1 MSSEGG
7 KRQGRTPKSP
17 TQWRAEPRDG
27 NAAREKFPARA
38 DFIAHMRATGRPTT
52 RDLRKLR
59 ALKKTPAKLDPL
71 PE

>member
-7 KRQGRTPKSP
+7 KQQGRTPKTP
-17 TQWRAEPRDG
+17 PEWRAEPRDG
-27 NAAREKFPARA
+27 NAPREKFPAKA
-38 DFIAHMRATGRPTT
+38 DFIEHMRATNRPTT

-59 ALKKTPAKLDPL
+59 ALKKTPARLDPL